1 MGVHCFGLI
10 NKATWPESFT
20 FGIKINC
27 HGYLKILGL
36 PASMLFTKNLQVE
49 SIKPKLTPTMTR
61 TKCQNNLTIVNSSL
75 EEKLPVY

>member
-27 HGYLKILGL
+27 HGYLKILDL
-36 PASMLFTKNLQVE
+36 PASMLFKKNLQVE
-49 SIKPKLTPTMTR
+49 SIKMEANSNSHS
-61 TKCQNNLTIVNSSL
+61 NNDKDKVS
-75 EEKLPVY
+75 K